1 MKKIL
6 MKFFDIEFKRG
17 LNFQQPNLQSA
28 VRGQIE
34 HWVGPPFG
42 LCNSFKPKTRFKHV
56 SILLVPQIRP
66 RSKAAVSW
74 SNFFVDWQ
82 HRLTK
87 NNRNP
92 HSIKREY
99 SRLYYNY
106 NFTFIKII
114 INYKRQI

>member
-66 RSKAAVSW
+66 DQK
-74 SNFFVDWQ
+74 
-82 HRLTK
+82 
-87 NNRNP
+87 
-92 HSIKREY
+92 
-99 SRLYYNY
+99 
-106 NFTFIKII
+106 
-114 INYKRQI
+114 